1 MKYGLDFLGRA
12 WHTEAGE
19 KEQVTFGIVGN
30 KVCSESRKT
39 RRLCGVDKV

>member
-1 MKYGLDFLGRA
+1 MVLTFEGELGILKP
-12 WHTEAGE
+12 EN